1 MDPFFERLRA
11 SLHAHP
17 SPSLDSG
24 GMVLK
29 EAAVL
34 APLFMRGGEP
44 WALLTMRPE
53 TLRKHPGQV
62 AFPGG
67 GRDPEDV
74 TPLHTALR
82 EANEELGIP
91 HGAVEVLGVLGTMPT
106 ITSFLVYPFV
116 GVIPPDLRLTP
127 SPDEVQEVLE
137 VPLLRVRL
145 EKRRAYQTDR
155 DAYVWEGS
163 QRFIWGAT
171 FRMVSQL
178 LEHVTRAA
186 NPEGT
191 PID

>member
-67 GRDPEDV
+67 GRDPGDV

-91 HGAVEVLGVLGTMPT
+91 DTAVEVLGVLGTMPT

-116 GVIPPDLRLTP
+116 GVIPADLKLVP
-127 SPDEVQEVLE
+127 SPAEVQEVLE
-137 VPLLRVRL
+137 VPLLRMRL

-171 FRMVSQL
+171 FRMVTQL

-186 NPEGT
+186 NPE
-191 PID
+191 PEH

>member
-1 MDPFFERLRA
+1 VEPFFARLKV
-11 SLHAHP
+11 SLHEHP
-17 SPSLDSG
+17 SPSMDSA

-29 EAAVL
+29 DAAVL

-67 GRDPEDV
+67 GREPHDV

-82 EANEELGIP
+82 EAHEELGIP
-91 HGAVEVLGVLGTMPT
+91 PEAVEVLGVLGTMPT
-106 ITSFLVYPFV
+106 ITSYLVTPFV
-116 GVIPPDLRLTP
+116 GVIPDKLALSP
-127 SPDEVQEVLE
+127 SAIEIQEVLE

-145 EKRRAYQTDR
+145 EKRRAYEADR

-178 LEHVTRAA
+178 LEHVRRAA
-186 NPEGT
+186 G
-191 PID
+191 

>member
-1 MDPFFERLRA
+1 VDPFFERLKA

-17 SPSLDSG
+17 SPSIDSAG
-24 GMVLK
+24 LMLK

-67 GRDPEDV
+67 GRDPQDV

-82 EANEELGIP
+82 EAHEELGIP
-91 HGAVEVLGVLGTMPT
+91 PDAVEVLGMLGTMPT
-106 ITSFLVYPFV
+106 ITSFFVTPFV
-116 GVIPPDLRLTP
+116 GVIPDRLVLTP
-127 SPDEVQEVLE
+127 NADEIQEVLE

-145 EKRRAYQTDR
+145 EKRRAYEADR

-171 FRMVSQL
+171 FRMVTQL
-178 LEHVTRAA
+178 LEHVERARR
-186 NPEGT
+186 
-191 PID
+191 